1 MKWKFEEEF
10 RLDKP
15 ETIGE
20 TDRHFDLDNYKD
32 WLEFQLAEARKQLSL
47 FAVSRRSEQLPCF
60 LYQDE
65 RGIFIGYHGDTNVT
79 EEWNDYLKTR

>member
-1 MKWKFEEEF
+1 MKWKFEKEF

-32 WLEFQLAEARKQLSL
+32 WLEYQLAEARKQLNL
-47 FAVSRRSEQLPCF
+47 FAVSNNEVSVEPEKHKCINCGKEYEDIDDAIMCCYVSETDC
-60 LYQDE
+60 
-65 RGIFIGYHGDTNVT
+65 
-79 EEWNDYLKTR
+79 